1 MATDNSHFYEKVK
14 LRLKAIAEIPKD
26 DVSILEC
33 YAGKGLLYTEVK
45 KHTSKK
51 LHIVSIEKERGKN
64 PFALCGD
71 NLKFLPTLNLEKFD
85 IIDLDAYGIPTE
97 QIKII
102 ADRGWHGLLVVTCI
116 AKRLGWGRCPNILL
130 KQINAV
136 KISQKCVTLFAPYF
150 FELFEHFLFSFG
162 VRLKI
167 GYFFNYHSG
176 YKHYFYCKI

>member
-1 MATDNSHFYEKVK
+1 MGTDNSHFYEKVN

-33 YAGKGLLYTEVK
+33 YAGKGLLYAEVK

-85 IIDLDAYGIPTE
+85 IIDLDAYGIPSE

-116 AKRLGWGRCPNILL
+116 KQRLGGGIPNILL
-130 KQINAV
+130 KQIDGV
-136 KISQKCVTLFAPYF
+136 KIAHKSITLFAPYW

-167 GYFFNYHSG
+167 GYYINDNSG
-176 YKHYFYCKI
+176 WKYYFYCKI